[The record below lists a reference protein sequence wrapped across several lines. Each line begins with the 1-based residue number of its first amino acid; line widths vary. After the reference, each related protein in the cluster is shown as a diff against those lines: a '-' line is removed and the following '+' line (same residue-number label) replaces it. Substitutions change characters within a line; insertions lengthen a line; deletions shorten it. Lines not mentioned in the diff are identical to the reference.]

1 MNIMTDFSPLEEFK
15 RALSRWWVVVIITLL
30 GAACGY
36 LYHLI
41 QPPVYRA
48 QAKLEVG
55 LNYVLTGYMPQ
66 FNQDLVFQSSGQL
79 ISSTSVVEATLQQ
92 AAGQG
97 IHIDPATFYSSINLE
112 RQGYLWLLGVRNRD
126 PRTAA
131 TLANLWAEEASRQL
145 TAALGHAAAADN
157 LTLTLQSLETCLERS
172 VAVRPA
178 YGDCNLQN
186 TAVILAQIK
195 QTGAAIAQEKVAS
208 RGLVSAITVDYSQQA
223 TIPARPTNYNLN
235 LLVLGGALIGF
246 LAGILATSVRWPA
259 RMARGR
265 RGA

>member
-1 MNIMTDFSPLEEFK
+1 MEDFSPLEQFERF
-15 RALSRWWVVVIITLL
+15 LSHWWLVLVITLL
-30 GAACGY
+30 GATGGY
-36 LYHLI
+36 LFHLGR
-41 QPPVYRA
+41 PPLYQA
-48 QAKLEVG
+48 QASIVFG
-55 LNYVLTGYMPQ
+55 IDYTRTGYIPP
-66 FNQDLVFQSSGQL
+66 FNQDQLILSSGQL

-131 TLANLWAEEASRQL
+131 TLANLWAEEAYHQL